1 VLGLLSPA
9 ACSRKKETP
18 SESVISA
25 SSSISPA
32 QSKMGIGDPVASFQ
46 RGILRLDQRKDEIF
60 RKNCTG
66 YGCVEIKYY
75 DIKKTDSLI
84 MPIVGIIE
92 VKSFEFPTTA
102 NAVIHEFL
110 LSYHNARWA
119 VEKYTTRVW
128 STETGDGDQHFGWK
142 YKTDAEKSVEECFN
156 AE

>member
-1 VLGLLSPA
+1 MVEQIGPRVTRVGIVG
-9 ACSRKKETP
+9 CSTIARWK
-18 SESVISA
+18 I
-25 SSSISPA
+25 I
-32 QSKMGIGDPVASFQ
+32 
-46 RGILRLDQRKDEIF
+46 RL
-60 RKNCTG
+60 
-66 YGCVEIKYY
+66 
-75 DIKKTDSLI
+75 IKKTDSLI